1 MTSSFVKSV
10 KFCNMSRLFNMK
22 PVYLSHR
29 TTDTSYIL
37 APRTRRRAKRKHA
50 RCCLSQYV
58 RHVET
63 SQHLCSDT
71 QIPCL
76 WTNLVFLSFSACLS
90 VCLVLYFS
98 TCART
103 ILHSICS
110 ARKCVLRCTSIW
122 MKPRCVCDYDRWC
135 CLQKR
140 AVIFSCNGMHLE
152 DVRFSF
158 SFFTETLY
166 QRIFL
171 FFLISVCNSYFTSET
186 LLPHSENVTWRTSRI
201 GSEYSKYSENNK

>member
-1 MTSSFVKSV
+1 
-10 KFCNMSRLFNMK
+10 MSRLFNAK
-22 PVYLSHR
+22 PAYLSYR

-37 APRTRRRAKRKHA
+37 APRTRRRAKRKRA

-76 WTNLVFLSFSACLS
+76 WTNLVFLSFSVCLS

-98 TCART
+98 TCECT
-103 ILHSICS
+103 IMHSICS
-110 ARKCVLRCTSIW
+110 ARKCVLRRCTSIW
-122 MKPRCVCDYDRWC
+122 MKPRCVREYDRWC
-135 CLQKR
+135 CLQRR

-152 DVRFSF
+152 DVRFFFFFFYWNFVPENF
-158 SFFTETLY
+158 SFLSRDLSN
-166 QRIFL
+166 QRYFGDA
-171 FFLISVCNSYFTSET
+171 FTSF
-186 LLPHSENVTWRTSRI
+186 W
-201 GSEYSKYSENNK
+201 